1 MKFLADLHLHS
12 SYSRATS
19 SELNFEHLNAWG
31 QIKGIR
37 LIGTGDCLHP
47 AWFGECGKK
56 LLDDGSGLFSLKP
69 EFAAIG
75 QNLVPASCTAPV
87 RFMLNTEIS
96 SIYKKDGK
104 VRKVHNVVC
113 LPSIAAVEKLITK
126 LERIGNLK
134 SDGRPILGLDSRN
147 LLEIVLE
154 CDHRAMLIPAHIW
167 TPWFSALGSKSGF
180 DSIQE
185 CFGDLSS
192 HIHAVE
198 TGLSSDPL
206 MNWRLSSLD
215 PFALV
220 SSSDAHSP
228 AKLGRECTVFET
240 DITYDAI
247 FNALADPADHG
258 LSGTVEFFPE
268 EGKYHVD
275 GHRKCGVRFTP
286 QETIEHQGLCPKCKK
301 PLTVGVLSR
310 VEELADRPQG
320 VKPPRAKPFKS
331 LIPLCEILAEA
342 LDSGPA
348 TKTVTDVYND
358 LLRTI
363 GGEFT
368 VLLDAEFSAIEAV
381 AGAVAAEGIRRMRSG
396 EVTIAA
402 GYDGEFGTIHLF
414 TEAERHSLSGQE
426 NLFGPVERKKAEK
439 PIRTPKKIVQKKTPQ
454 NGQEAGSQ
462 EKKQE
467 NGTIAAGLNEAQ
479 QRAVFHGGKRLII
492 AAGPGTGKTHTLT
505 RRIAYVAGTLD
516 HGCYCLALTFTNKAA
531 AELRDRIDALSAS
544 IATRVLAG
552 TIHSFC
558 LALLRAHP
566 TEAGLSSSF
575 EIAAPDAIERIART
589 AWPDASPSERRDR
602 LDEMSRFK
610 AKGQADVMSDFIQRY
625 DDVLRANNLLDFDTI
640 LSASLDL
647 LRTHPALLETVQRMH
662 PYIFVDEYQDIN
674 AVQRAL
680 ILLLAGEDNAITVIG
695 DPHQS
700 IYGFRGSNVAFFDSF
715 TSDFSGAVSLSLREN
730 YRTAPA
736 ILAVFGQVIGPIS
749 AGTAQPLVATRT
761 EEGAVVLY
769 EASSA
774 AAEAEYVVHT
784 IERLVG
790 GTSMFSHDSGR
801 VGYAHEGGY
810 GFSDIAILY
819 RTNALRRELEEA
831 LHRSGIP
838 YFVTGERPFHMNPQ
852 VIQLLALLEF
862 AAGKSIAVET
872 LTTLLEST
880 IVGLHLKVIDSLR
893 AALAAGPQRI
903 DRDSFR
909 ELFSRAPVAPDC
921 ARSMASFFNTI
932 EAMADLIA
940 AGSIEQAVSLCQTL
954 APFSAMLEQ
963 SAQAREI
970 AERLLRI
977 ARIASSFKAFIDMVL
992 LSREDDGAWSQAEAI
1007 SLSTLHASKGL
1018 EWPVVFIIGCEDGI
1032 LPLSHAGEVADSEEE
1047 RRILYVGMS
1056 RAKNLLYLTGAKT
1069 RYIGGEKK
1077 ACRRS
1082 PFLDDIDEELVSREL
1097 IVPPKKQPVKPDA
1110 EQLSLF

>member
-1 MKFLADLHLHS
+1 
-12 SYSRATS
+12 
-19 SELNFEHLNAWG
+19 
-31 QIKGIR
+31 
-37 LIGTGDCLHP
+37 
-47 AWFGECGKK
+47 
-56 LLDDGSGLFSLKP
+56 
-69 EFAAIG
+69 
-75 QNLVPASCTAPV
+75 
-87 RFMLNTEIS
+87 
-96 SIYKKDGK
+96 
-104 VRKVHNVVC
+104 
-113 LPSIAAVEKLITK
+113 
-126 LERIGNLK
+126 
-134 SDGRPILGLDSRN
+134 
-147 LLEIVLE
+147 
-154 CDHRAMLIPAHIW
+154 
-167 TPWFSALGSKSGF
+167 
-180 DSIQE
+180 
-185 CFGDLSS
+185 
-192 HIHAVE
+192 
-198 TGLSSDPL
+198 

-247 FNALADPADHG
+247 FNALADPADQG

-358 LLRTI
+358 LIHTI

-368 VLLDAEFSAIEAV
+368 VLLDADFSAIEAV

-396 EVTIAA
+396 EVTITA

-426 NLFGPVERKKAEK
+426 NLFGPAERTKAVK
-439 PIRTPKKIVQKKTPQ
+439 LVRTPKKAAQKKTPQ
-454 NGQEAGSQ
+454 NVQEPGSH

-467 NGTIAAGLNEAQ
+467 NSATAAGLNEAQ

-492 AAGPGTGKTHTLT
+492 AAGPGTGKTYTLT
-505 RRIAYVAGTLD
+505 RRIAHQAGTLD
-516 HGCYCLALTFTNKAA
+516 CGCSCLSLTFTNKAA
-531 AELRDRIDALSAS
+531 AELRDRIDALGVSL
-544 IATRVLAG
+544 ATRVFAG

-602 LDEMSRFK
+602 LDEMSRIK
-610 AKGQADVMSDFIQRY
+610 AQGQSDTQPDFIRQF
-625 DDVLRANNLLDFDTI
+625 DATLRSNNLLDFDTI
-640 LSASLDL
+640 LSTCLDL
-647 LRTHPALLETVQRMH
+647 LRTYPVLLETIQRMY
-662 PYIFVDEYQDIN
+662 PCIFVDEYQDIN

-700 IYGFRGSNVAFFDSF
+700 IYGFRGSNVSFFNSF
-715 TSDFSGAVSLSLREN
+715 TSDFPETVFLSLSEN

-736 ILAVFGQVIGPIS
+736 ILAAFGRVICPIS

-761 EEGAVVLY
+761 EEGAVILH
-769 EASSA
+769 EASSG

-784 IERLVG
+784 IERLIG

-838 YFVTGERPFHMNPQ
+838 YFVTGERPFHALPSVM
-852 VIQLLALLEF
+852 QLLSLLEF
-862 AAGKSIAVET
+862 TAGKPVAVDT

-880 IVGLHLKVIDSLR
+880 IVGLNQKAVDSLR

-909 ELFSRAPVAPDC
+909 ELFSRTPLAPDC

-932 EAMADLIA
+932 EAIADLIA

-954 APFSAMLEQ
+954 APFSDKREQ
-963 SAQAREI
+963 SAQTREI

-977 ARIASSFKAFIDMVL
+977 ARIASSFKGFMDMVL

-1032 LPLSHAGEVADSEEE
+1032 LPLSHAGKVDDSAEE
-1047 RRILYVGMS
+1047 RRLLYVGMS
-1056 RAKNLLYLTGAKT
+1056 RAKDLLYLTGAKT

-1082 PFLDDIDEELVSREL
+1082 PFLDDIDEALVSREI
-1097 IVPPKKQPVKPDA
+1097 IVPSKKQAAKPDA